1 VVSALPGG
9 YAEIMT
15 STLALAAI
23 GGGIALLVWSVTSN
37 LDDIRRPLSDP
48 TKALGL
54 TRWLRTTILGLA
66 SGAVGAGWLVDSWP
80 VIGLALIIAGE
91 ETLETTSVIRA
102 MERYPG
108 MALESVVRRRRR

>member
-1 VVSALPGG
+1 
-9 YAEIMT
+9 MT

-23 GGGIALLVWSVTSN
+23 GGGIALLAWSVTSN

-54 TRWLRTTILGLA
+54 TRWLRTTIIGLA
-66 SGAVGAGWLVDSWP
+66 AVAIGIGWLWDSWP
-80 VIGLALIIAGE
+80 VIGFALIIAGE

-108 MALESVVRRRRR
+108 MAPESVLRRRRR

>member
-1 VVSALPGG
+1 
-9 YAEIMT
+9 MT

-66 SGAVGAGWLVDSWP
+66 GVAMGIGWLWGSWP
-80 VIGLALIIAGE
+80 VIGLALVIAGE

-108 MALESVVRRRRR
+108 MASESVVRRRRRR

>member
-1 VVSALPGG
+1 
-9 YAEIMT
+9 MT
-15 STLALAAI
+15 STIALAAI
-23 GGGIALLVWSVTSN
+23 GGGIALLVTSVATN
-37 LDDIRRPLSDP
+37 LDDLRRPLSDP

-66 SGAVGAGWLVDSWP
+66 AVAIGIGWLWDSWP

-91 ETLETTSVIRA
+91 ETLETTSVMRA

>member
-1 VVSALPGG
+1 MVSALPGG

-23 GGGIALLVWSVTSN
+23 GGGIALLAWSVTSN

-54 TRWLRTTILGLA
+54 TRWLRTTI
-66 SGAVGAGWLVDSWP
+66 
-80 VIGLALIIAGE
+80 IGLAAVAIGIGWLWD
-91 ETLETTSVIRA
+91 S
-102 MERYPG
+102 
-108 MALESVVRRRRR
+108 